1 MFNTVITGVDG
12 TDTAYNAARR
22 AAEIALAT
30 DATLRVVAAYGK
42 YEVKRLDEPEDF
54 LFTTASE
61 ALEIVDDATQ
71 ALLDEFPGLGVEGS
85 TAESKPGTA
94 LVQSA
99 VDLDADLIVIGNK
112 RAQGPARIL
121 GSVAREVTAKAPCD
135 VYVVMTHR
143 RRAHGSP

>member
-30 DATLRVVAAYGK
+30 GATLHVVSAYGK
-42 YEVKRLDEPEDF
+42 YEIERLEEPEDF

-61 ALEIVDDATQ
+61 AQDIVSDATQ
-71 ALLDEFPGLGVEGS
+71 VLLGEFPGLGVKGS
-85 TAESKPGTA
+85 TAEGKPGAA

-99 VDLDADLIVIGNK
+99 VELDADLIVIGNK
-112 RAQGPARIL
+112 RAQGPTRIL
-121 GSVAREVTAKAPCD
+121 GSVARDVTAKARCD
-135 VYVVMTHR
+135 VYVVLTHR
-143 RRAHGSP
+143 RRAHTSR

>member
-30 DATLRVVAAYGK
+30 GAALRVVVAYGK
-42 YEVKRLDEPEDF
+42 FEVERLEEPEDF

-61 ALEIVDDATQ
+61 ALKIVNDATQ
-71 ALLDEFPGLGVEGS
+71 ALLGEFPGLGVEGS
-85 TAESKPGTA
+85 TSEGKPGAA

-99 VDLDADLIVIGNK
+99 VDLDSDLIVIGNK
-112 RAQGPARIL
+112 RAQGPTRIL

-135 VYVVMTHR
+135 VYVVLTHR
-143 RRAHGSP
+143 RRAHNSR